1 MYQTQNADFVN
12 VAVGNVNETLGDGI
26 WGSIPPTSG
35 RVEDELDGWVAKC
48 AQDSVPSESRGEV
61 YLLGLQEVPGCSR
74 RFRPDPV

>member
-26 WGSIPPTSG
+26 WGSIPPKSG

-48 AQDSVPSESRGEV
+48 AQDCAVFGADDSIGE
-61 YLLGLQEVPGCSR
+61 CC
-74 RFRPDPV
+74 FRKGHS